1 MATRHLNC
9 SIHGACHCL
18 SNSLNNVRCQRALS
32 EHFHGRSPLRPPQ
45 WFPQQSPSSPF
56 SPATRRAGLGL
67 SCSPWCTTE
76 TIRWYIEM
84 SKAQNKIRSAR
95 HKSSTKYHVCP
106 SQGSILNWKPAQGRA
121 FWRSDPAQ
129 TGLPSKW
136 ICISTRY
143 YAFTY
148 CIHCDPHKDIRYNIM
163 IKRQVQAV
171 QTVQSVQSVNMLLSF
186 VFYIIHTCCS
196 VGHRSMIGWWQLQ
209 FRI

>member
-1 MATRHLNC
+1 M
-9 SIHGACHCL
+9 
-18 SNSLNNVRCQRALS
+18 S
-32 EHFHGRSPLRPPQ
+32 E
-45 WFPQQSPSSPF
+45 
-56 SPATRRAGLGL
+56 
-67 SCSPWCTTE
+67 
-76 TIRWYIEM
+76 
-84 SKAQNKIRSAR
+84 AQNKIKSAR

-163 IKRQVQAV
+163 INDKMLTNVIWQALPGTWVLVLRVQVLCKCCAVSESMTPILLAIHFPKAFVKMIKRQKKDNNFA
-171 QTVQSVQSVNMLLSF
+171 SVPTKVNRMPAMKS
-186 VFYIIHTCCS
+186 
-196 VGHRSMIGWWQLQ
+196 
-209 FRI
+209 FRINVGVSAIEFCF

>member
-1 MATRHLNC
+1 MVGHLCGLHNASRC
-9 SIHGACHCL
+9 DLRQLPFLQQLGELGEDCLVHHGA
-18 SNSLNNVRCQRALS
+18 
-32 EHFHGRSPLRPPQ
+32 
-45 WFPQQSPSSPF
+45 
-56 SPATRRAGLGL
+56 
-67 SCSPWCTTE
+67 TE

-84 SKAQNKIRSAR
+84 SKVQNKIKSAR
-95 HKSSTKYHVCP
+95 HKQHKISHLPKSSKYT
-106 SQGSILNWKPAQGRA
+106 QLKPAQGRA

-196 VGHRSMIGWWQLQ
+196 VGHRPMICWWQLQ